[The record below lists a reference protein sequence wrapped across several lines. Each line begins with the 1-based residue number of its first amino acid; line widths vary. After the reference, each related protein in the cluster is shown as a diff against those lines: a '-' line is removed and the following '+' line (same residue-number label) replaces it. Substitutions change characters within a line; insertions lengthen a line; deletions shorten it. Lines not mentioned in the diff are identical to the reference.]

1 MVGLGVYVFVGGRVG
16 TGVQV
21 GGSSDN
27 AVAWGINPV
36 ADIWGG
42 GAGVR
47 KIPQAEVRMI
57 TSESKKMVIDL
68 NMVLQWVIFRI

>member
-1 MVGLGVYVFVGGRVG
+1 LVGLGVYVFVDRRVG

-36 ADIWGG
+36 ADSCGG

-57 TSESKKMVIDL
+57 TSESKKMVLDL
-68 NMVLQWVIFRI
+68 NMVFQWLIFRI